1 VVYVTGYGFPAQRG
15 GPMYY
20 ADQIGLANVYRDIQ
34 RLHEEYGYWWK
45 PAPLLE
51 KLAAENGRFGDL

>member
-1 VVYVTGYGFPAQRG
+1 VTGYGFPAKRG

-20 ADQIGLANVYRDIQ
+20 ADEIGLANVYQDIL
-34 RLHEEYGYWWK
+34 RLYEEYGYWWK

-51 KLAAENGRFGDL
+51 KLAAENGRFADL